1 MGFFAK
7 FFSPG
12 GAPAAPSASSAKPL
26 QALVPMA
33 GAEEEDGNPDLTDA
47 IARLDNPKK
56 NTRMDAARSTIL
68 KAFDDEEQCRRMV
81 AAVRR
86 LLHEGNPGR
95 GGGDP

>member
-1 MGFFAK
+1 MGFFDK

-12 GAPAAPSASSAKPL
+12 GAPAAPSASAAQPSR
-26 QALVPMA
+26 ALVPMA

-56 NTRMDAARSTIL
+56 NTRMDAAQKTIL
-68 KAFDDEEQCRRMV
+68 NAFDDEEQCRRMV
-81 AAVRR
+81 AAIRR

-95 GGGDP
+95 GGGDA